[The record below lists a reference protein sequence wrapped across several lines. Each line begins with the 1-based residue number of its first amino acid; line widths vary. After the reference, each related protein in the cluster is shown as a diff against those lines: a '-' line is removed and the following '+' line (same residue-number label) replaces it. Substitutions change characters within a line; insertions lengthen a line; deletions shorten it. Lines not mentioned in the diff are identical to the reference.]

1 MPPRIPN
8 FPAHA
13 SRDVWQDRW
22 LSPRSS
28 RIAGSAPG
36 ATPHDRTPALPRV
49 ARGGALASPADG
61 SALVDERLR
70 LGRGALS
77 ECLQAGA
84 GAQGCSQHGARPRPP
99 APRAPAPRPAGPLP
113 WRLFGRWIRC
123 CSSAWGRPGPQSARL
138 APLLQPRSG
147 LPARAHTRLLCRG
160 RRAYELANHA
170 VSARSRARGSSSTS
184 RRGRSCAPHR
194 ASVECRAPQTFR
206 HRVEWCGGAEPVESE
221 HRAETRV
228 YNTCFQTQLKTR
240 ERTERKAL
248 VLWPVADPRLETR
261 RPNAGTVKCTHMDS
275 S

>member
-13 SRDVWQDRW
+13 SLDVWQESW
-22 LSPRSS
+22 LLSRSS

-36 ATPHDRTPALPRV
+36 ATTHDRPPALPRV
-49 ARGGALASPADG
+49 TRDGALASPADG
-61 SALVDERLR
+61 AAPVDERLR
-70 LGRGALS
+70 LGRAALS
-77 ECLQAGA
+77 ECLWVRRAAPSTARGLVRPPR
-84 GAQGCSQHGARPRPP
+84 ARPRP
-99 APRAPAPRPAGPLP
+99 APRARGLGGYSADGSDAARLP
-113 WRLFGRWIRC
+113 G
-123 CSSAWGRPGPQSARL
+123 GDPGPAVGAL
-138 APLLQPRSG
+138 APLLQPRLG

-194 ASVECRAPQTFR
+194 ASVECRTPQTFR

-240 ERTERKAL
+240 NRSGGK
-248 VLWPVADPRLETR
+248 
-261 RPNAGTVKCTHMDS
+261 DS
-275 S
+275 NL

>member
-13 SRDVWQDRW
+13 SLDVWQESW
-22 LSPRSS
+22 LLSRSS
-28 RIAGSAPG
+28 RRAGSAPG
-36 ATPHDRTPALPRV
+36 ATTHDRPPALPRV
-49 ARGGALASPADG
+49 TRDGALASPADG
-61 SALVDERLR
+61 AAPVDERLR
-70 LGRGALS
+70 LGRAALS
-77 ECLQAGA
+77 ECLQAGGGCA
-84 GAQGCSQHGARPRPP
+84 GLLPARRAASSARPAR
-99 APRAPAPRPAGPLP
+99 ARAPPRGPVALAA
-113 WRLFGRWIRC
+113 IRPMDPMLLVC
-123 CSSAWGRPGPQSARL
+123 LGATRAAVGAL

-240 ERTERKAL
+240 NRSGGK
-248 VLWPVADPRLETR
+248 
-261 RPNAGTVKCTHMDS
+261 DS
-275 S
+275 HLSV

>member
-1 MPPRIPN
+1 MGPLPLTSA
-8 FPAHA
+8 FA
-13 SRDVWQDRW
+13 SAV
-22 LSPRSS
+22 PRSP
-28 RIAGSAPG
+28 SAC
-36 ATPHDRTPALPRV
+36 
-49 ARGGALASPADG
+49 
-61 SALVDERLR
+61 RL
-70 LGRGALS
+70 
-77 ECLQAGA
+77 GA

-99 APRAPAPRPAGPLP
+99 APRAPAPRPAGPWP

-123 CSSAWGRPGPQSARL
+123 CSSAWGRPGPRSRRPRTASAATL
-138 APLLQPRSG
+138 TMVG

-228 YNTCFQTQLKTR
+228 YNTCFQTQLKTCDR
-240 ERTERKAL
+240 SGNWPLAPRAAAAPWLVTGSAWRHILLRKL
-248 VLWPVADPRLETR
+248 
-261 RPNAGTVKCTHMDS
+261 
-275 S
+275 